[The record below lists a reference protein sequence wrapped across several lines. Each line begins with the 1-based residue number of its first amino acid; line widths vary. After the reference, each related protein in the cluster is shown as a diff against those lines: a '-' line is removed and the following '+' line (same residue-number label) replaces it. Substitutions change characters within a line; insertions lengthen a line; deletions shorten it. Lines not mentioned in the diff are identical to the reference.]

1 MARTPRTVELTS
13 ISTRFPL
20 ETRRW
25 LEQRMKETGRQSLN
39 EVLNDLIEEA
49 RSWYRLPKPV
59 VEVLDRDRKQ
69 RKCPDVRHYLV
80 NLLLERYVA
89 LQKAPCTGILH
100 DEQPRIRISAP
111 SRTPP

>member
-1 MARTPRTVELTS
+1 MARTPRTIELSS

-39 EVLNDLIEEA
+39 EVINDLIEDA
-49 RSWYRLPKPV
+49 RSWYRLPKPI

-69 RKCPDVRHYLV
+69 RKAPDLRDYLV

-89 LQKAPCTGILH
+89 LEK
-100 DEQPRIRISAP
+100 S
-111 SRTPP
+111 SR

>member
-1 MARTPRTVELTS
+1 MARTPRTIELTS

-25 LEQRMKETGRQSLN
+25 LEQRMKDTGRQSLN
-39 EVLNDLIEEA
+39 EVLNDLIEDA

-59 VEVLDRDRKQ
+59 GDGLERDRKG
-69 RKCPDVRHYLV
+69 RKSPSVRDYIV

-89 LQKAPCTGILH
+89 FRREPEAATMNTIEFALPH
-100 DEQPRIRISAP
+100 PRER
-111 SRTPP
+111 R

>member
-1 MARTPRTVELTS
+1 MARTPRTIELSS

-39 EVLNDLIEEA
+39 EVINDLIDDA
-49 RSWYRLPKPV
+49 RSWYRLPKPI

-69 RKCPDVRHYLV
+69 RKEHDLRDYLV
-80 NLLLERYVA
+80 NVLLERYVA
-89 LQKAPCTGILH
+89 LEKH
-100 DEQPRIRISAP
+100 PR
-111 SRTPP
+111 

>member
-1 MARTPRTVELTS
+1 MGYPHGMPGTQKRVDLTN
-13 ISTRFPL
+13 IRPPFPL
-20 ETRRW
+20 EPRRW

-39 EVLNDLIEEA
+39 EVLNDLIEDA

-69 RKCPDVRHYLV
+69 RKSPDVRDYLV

-89 LQKAPCTGILH
+89 LQKAP
-100 DEQPRIRISAP
+100 
-111 SRTPP
+111 

>member
-39 EVLNDLIEEA
+39 EVLNDLIEDA
-49 RSWYRLPKPV
+49 RSWFRLPKPV

-69 RKCPDVRHYLV
+69 RKSPDVRDYLV
-80 NLLLERYVA
+80 NTFWSGTSRFRRHPE
-89 LQKAPCTGILH
+89 QESLH
-100 DEQPRIRISAP
+100 DEHPGIRISAP
-111 SRTPP
+111 SR

>member
-39 EVLNDLIEEA
+39 EVLNDLMEDA

-59 VEVLDRDRKQ
+59 VD
-69 RKCPDVRHYLV
+69 
-80 NLLLERYVA
+80 A
-89 LQKAPCTGILH
+89 LAVP
-100 DEQPRIRISAP
+100 
-111 SRTPP
+111 RTPPKPSDAPHRPTVDCAASSRLPGTVRVVVYQRPSAATLPR

>member
-39 EVLNDLIEEA
+39 EVLNDLIEDA
-49 RSWYRLPKPV
+49 RSWFRLPKPV
-59 VEVLDRDRKQ
+59 VEV
-69 RKCPDVRHYLV
+69 
-80 NLLLERYVA
+80 LERYVA
-89 LQKAPCTGILH
+89 LQKAP
-100 DEQPRIRISAP
+100 
-111 SRTPP
+111 

>member
-1 MARTPRTVELTS
+1 MGRTPRTIELTS

-39 EVLNDLIEEA
+39 EVLNDLIEDA
-49 RSWYRLPKPV
+49 RSWYRLPEPV
-59 VEVLDRDRKQ
+59 VAVLDRDRKQ
-69 RKCPDVRHYLV
+69 RKSPNARDYLV

-89 LQKAPCTGILH
+89 LQKAP
-100 DEQPRIRISAP
+100 
-111 SRTPP
+111 